1 MFGLPLMGSISR
13 HFPAIRLGLRSKL
26 MLLTSLVMLFVVSMI
41 VILVSRN
48 MRSVIQDETLKRSL
62 AIGKSFGANNLEAL
76 RSYNGFR
83 VRQNASNAK
92 SDNELAYVVVYN
104 KEGLRVADTEDPH
117 VLDPLP
123 SDPEIQSLL
132 AQSSVVSREIDFTSS
147 TAESSEKVLDTFVP
161 ITAEDSPRPWATVRI
176 GIPTAPIGRS
186 LRETQLHILQIGL
199 ISLLI
204 GLLGAAFLGARI
216 TTPIIQ
222 LKEGSLRAASGDL
235 SSIIQV
241 QSGDELEALAQ
252 NFNYM
257 MAQIKQHQE
266 ERIRAEKLAAV
277 GYMVNTVV
285 HDCRTPIAV
294 IKGFASVI
302 QEFETSPAQQREC
315 LDFIQFEVDRM
326 ERMLD
331 EILQYAVERKISLVF
346 REEPL
351 DDFVKECCTEI
362 KVLLKTTQ
370 IQLSSDLCC
379 HDLLV
384 RVDRDKLRRAILNLA
399 ANAREALK
407 GEGEIRVRTE
417 SIASQA
423 VIHVEDTGS
432 GIPEELQQKIFEPFF
447 THGKSLKGFGLGM
460 SITQRIVA
468 DHAGRI
474 ELHSELGKGTTFSIW
489 LPLATANPRA
499 SAAAC

>member
-1 MFGLPLMGSISR
+1 MFSLSR
-13 HFPAIRLGLRSKL
+13 HFPPVRLGLRTKL
-26 MLLTSLVMLFVVSMI
+26 MLLTSTVMLFVVALV
-41 VILVSRN
+41 VIMVSRN

-62 AIGKSFGANNLEAL
+62 AIAKSFGANNLEF
-76 RSYNGFR
+76 FR
-83 VRQNASNAK
+83 TYSWFNVQQNARNAR
-92 SDNELAYVVVYN
+92 SDNELAYLVVYN
-104 KEGLRVADTEDPH
+104 KEGLRVADTDDPH
-117 VLDPLP
+117 VLAPLP
-123 SDPEIQSLL
+123 SDPGVRSLL
-132 AQSSVVSREIDFTSS
+132 AQGSVVSREIEFISDTVGSF
-147 TAESSEKVLDTFVP
+147 ERVFDTFVP
-161 ITAEDSPRPWATVRI
+161 ITPNDASRPWATVRI
-176 GIPTAPIGRS
+176 GIATASMARS
-186 LRETQLHILQIGL
+186 LRETQLHILQIGMV
-199 ISLLI
+199 SLLI

-241 QSGDELEALAQ
+241 QSGDELEALAK

-294 IKGFASVI
+294 IKGFASVL
-302 QEFETSPAQQREC
+302 QEFETSPAQQREY

-331 EILQYAVERKISLVF
+331 EILQYAVERRTSLVF
-346 REEPL
+346 REESL
-351 DDFVKECCTEI
+351 DDFIKECCTEI

-370 IQLSSDLCC
+370 IQLSSDLHC
-379 HDLLV
+379 DAVV
-384 RVDRDKLRRAILNLA
+384 RVDKDKLRRAILNLA
-399 ANAREALK
+399 ANAREALR
-407 GEGEIRVRTE
+407 GEGEIRLKTE
-417 SIASQA
+417 SIESQA

-432 GIPEELQQKIFEPFF
+432 GIPEDLRQKIFEPFF

-460 SITQRIVA
+460 SITQRIIA
-468 DHAGRI
+468 DHSGRI

-499 SAAAC
+499 SAAVG

>member
-1 MFGLPLMGSISR
+1 MAPISL
-13 HFPAIRLGLRSKL
+13 HFPVVRLGLRSKL
-26 MLLTSLVMLFVVSMI
+26 MLLTSLIMLFVVSLV
-41 VILVSRN
+41 VIMVSRN

-62 AIGKSFGANNLEAL
+62 AIAKSFGANNQE
-76 RSYNGFR
+76 SFR
-83 VRQNASNAK
+83 LYSWFKVQQNASTAR
-92 SDNELAYVVVYN
+92 SDNELAYLVVYN

-117 VLDPLP
+117 VLAPLP

-132 AQSSVVSREIDFTSS
+132 AQSSIVSREIDFKPS
-147 TAESSEKVLDTFVP
+147 TAESSARILDTFVP
-161 ITAEDSPRPWATVRI
+161 ITLDDSPKPWATVRI
-176 GIPTAPIGRS
+176 GIATAPMERS

-294 IKGFASVI
+294 IKGFASVV

-331 EILQYAVERKISLVF
+331 EILQYAVERKLSLVF

-362 KVLLKTTQ
+362 KVLLRTTH
-370 IQLSSDLCC
+370 IQLSSDLRCS
-379 HDLLV
+379 DLLV

-407 GEGEIRVRTE
+407 GEGEIRVKTE
-417 SIASQA
+417 SIESHA

-432 GIPEELQQKIFEPFF
+432 GIPEDLRQKIFEPFF

-468 DHAGRI
+468 DHSGRI

-489 LPLATANPRA
+489 LPLAAANPRA
-499 SAAAC
+499 SAATG